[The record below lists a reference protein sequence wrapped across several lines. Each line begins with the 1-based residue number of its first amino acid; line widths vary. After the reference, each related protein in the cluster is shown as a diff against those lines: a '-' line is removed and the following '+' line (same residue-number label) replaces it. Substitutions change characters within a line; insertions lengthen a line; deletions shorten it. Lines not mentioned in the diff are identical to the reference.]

1 MTELAGLAKHIR
13 TKLYDEWRADRKTLL
28 ETKWQDNIDAF
39 NSISTGTWKK
49 DEAKGWRSDTFV
61 QITKTK
67 VLSGYAMVIDMEL
80 QGGHIPFKLRPSP
93 WDEVLLE
100 ELEDAEKDKI
110 TDSIEDMT
118 GQIKQQLADCNAD
131 RALMKC
137 VMSGAIYGEFWG
149 KRFTKEVIR
158 KGYREVSF
166 APQGLPDP
174 EGKYSRWE
182 KWEKAHD
189 SPAIDYTSVWDIFRD
204 LENDDLQECIGIIQR
219 DMVSPY
225 SLRKGIGKPLF
236 IDKAIESAISE
247 ADSGDHGTAQDVGTE
262 KPGLREI
269 KNRKNKIERL
279 EFWGRAPMKQVLEF
293 EADLEDSGKQADI
306 DKAGEPEDDGNEI
319 EIYLQMAGNEIIRY
333 ARNTGDRPWYRGMWE
348 FKLDHIEGTGIADNL
363 KDSQKVLNG
372 MVRGFEDN
380 VKLIANVMVAV
391 KKRLLA
397 KGALDNGV
405 EPGKEIE
412 IAEECDDARKAI
424 QQIIIQDITGPL
436 INGIPL
442 FERYADE
449 ASQIPKI
456 LQGTVAEKFK
466 PDTLGEMN
474 MLQQNAG
481 KYLGAVIKNIDE
493 GLIEPMIQDFYE
505 WNMADPEMKR
515 GKGSYIAQA
524 MGFHS
529 FQERVQRIEKL
540 TKSLQLILSSE
551 ELMKEAKLG
560 EYLKLIN
567 TAFDLSPEDTLKSK
581 EEKQAEAKQAMEL
594 RAQEEAKTRQL
605 MKDQL
610 DIKIAEKGAEA
621 EMDLRENEQEHEQDM
636 EMEELEH
643 THRLVENAQKAGQ
656 EFEKDANRGDSRF
669 IGGLN
674 SGGQS
679 G

>member
-1 MTELAGLAKHIR
+1 MTQLAGLAKHIR
-13 TKLYDEWRADRKTLL
+13 TKLYDEWRKDRQKLL
-28 ETKWQDNIDAF
+28 EPKWQDNINAF
-39 NSISTGTWKK
+39 NSVSTDTWKEGETK
-49 DEAKGWRSDTFV
+49 DWRSDTFV
-61 QITKTK
+61 QVTKTK

-100 ELEDAEKDKI
+100 ELSDDEKDNI
-110 TDSIEDMT
+110 TDAIEDMT

-131 RALMKC
+131 RELMKC

-149 KRFTKEVIR
+149 KRFTKEVVR

-166 APQGLPDP
+166 APPGLPDP

-182 KWEKAHD
+182 KWEKTHD
-189 SPAIDYTSVWDIFRD
+189 SPAVSYTSVWDIFRD
-204 LENDDLQECIGIIQR
+204 LETDDLQECIGIIQR

-225 SLRKGIGKPLF
+225 TLQRDKGKPLF
-236 IDKAIESAISE
+236 IESAIKTAISE
-247 ADSGDHGTAQDVGTE
+247 ADNEDHGKSQDVGTE

-269 KNRKNKIERL
+269 SNRKNKIERL
-279 EFWGRAPMKQVLEF
+279 EFWGRAPTKLVEEF
-293 EADLEDSGKQADI
+293 ESDLGEEKKQADI
-306 DKAGEPEDDGNEI
+306 DKVDEPEDDGNEV

-348 FKLDHIEGTGIADNL
+348 FKLDHIEGTSIADNV
-363 KDSQKVLNG
+363 KASQKVLNG

-380 VKLIANVMVAV
+380 VKLIANVIIAI
-391 KKRLLA
+391 KERLVEP
-397 KGALDNGV
+397 GVLDAGV
-405 EPGKEIE
+405 EPGKNIK

-449 ASQIPKI
+449 DSQIPKI
-456 LQGTVAEKFK
+456 LQGTVAEKMK

-481 KYLGAVIKNIDE
+481 KYLGAVLKNIDE

-524 MGFHS
+524 LGFHS

-551 ELMKEAKLG
+551 ALMKEAKLG

-581 EEKQAEAKQAMEL
+581 EEKEAEAKQAMEL
-594 RAQEEAKTRQL
+594 RAQEEARTRQL
-605 MKDQL
+605 MKEQHDL
-610 DIKIAEKGAEA
+610 AVAEKGAEA
-621 EMDLRENEQEHEQDM
+621 EMELREDDQKHVHTKEIK
-636 EMEELEH
+636 ELEH
-643 THRLVENAQKAGQ
+643 THRLVENAQKSAQ
-656 EFEKDANRGDSRF
+656 EQERDVNKGDSKF
-669 IGGLN
+669 ISGLN
-674 SGGQS
+674 SGRQS